1 MSIREGQPPDSLSAA
16 AKKIKRGF
24 GRQRPLPRRKTAW
37 DFGRCIRA
45 LRSAITAPPL
55 ARKPPKQD
63 RIIMTLQ
70 LNSRTD
76 FTIENYARRPGTA
89 RP

>member
-1 MSIREGQPPDSLSAA
+1 MSIREGQPSDTLSAA

-24 GRQRPLPRRKTAW
+24 GRRRPVPRLKTAW

-55 ARKPPKQD
+55 AREPQD
-63 RIIMTLQ
+63 KIV
-70 LNSRTD
+70 SS
-76 FTIENYARRPGTA
+76 
-89 RP
+89 